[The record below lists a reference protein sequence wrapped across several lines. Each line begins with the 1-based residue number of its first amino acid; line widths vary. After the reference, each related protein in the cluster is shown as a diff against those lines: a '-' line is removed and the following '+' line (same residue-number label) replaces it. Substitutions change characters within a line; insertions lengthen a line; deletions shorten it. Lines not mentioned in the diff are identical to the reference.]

1 MTTLAID
8 LGGTNMRAGV
18 VDAQGMPEHVEQS
31 GAPRSREEFLNHVGA
46 LLERYSADR
55 LGIGVPGLAAGT
67 VTTWIPNLGFLDGLD
82 LAEVFPGIS
91 ISVGND
97 AQLSL
102 LAEATAGAAKG
113 RRHALLLSIGTGLG
127 SAVLAEG
134 RIVRGSRGGAC
145 SFGWAC
151 ADPTDPGDSRNGWL
165 ERHASGTAL
174 DAAARSVGLPGGAAL
189 IAAARQGYPAARAAI
204 EQPMALLGTSLA
216 GAVGLLDPEIIV
228 ITGGVAAE
236 MDFLAPMIAAAMARQ
251 LPGHLRQISI
261 EAGAFGARAGLI
273 GAGIAGRQGADWG
286 AIDG

>member
-18 VDAQGMPEHVEQS
+18 VDAQGMPDHVEQS

-102 LAEATAGAAKG
+102 LAEA
-113 RRHALLLSIGTGLG
+113 S
-127 SAVLAEG
+127 
-134 RIVRGSRGGAC
+134 
-145 SFGWAC
+145 
-151 ADPTDPGDSRNGWL
+151 
-165 ERHASGTAL
+165 
-174 DAAARSVGLPGGAAL
+174 
-189 IAAARQGYPAARAAI
+189 
-204 EQPMALLGTSLA
+204 
-216 GAVGLLDPEIIV
+216 
-228 ITGGVAAE
+228 
-236 MDFLAPMIAAAMARQ
+236 
-251 LPGHLRQISI
+251 
-261 EAGAFGARAGLI
+261 
-273 GAGIAGRQGADWG
+273 
-286 AIDG
+286 